1 MLNRILLYL
10 LLMRR
15 PGLLRIATL
24 LLAFSAGTG
33 IIAAVPVTTNETA
46 VTVMM
51 QPRKAKKAQKKQDKK
66 EQEKKKAIKDG
77 SKETRKRSFEIQSA
91 DVQERMKQNQKDT
104 AARDKAKKKSNKA
117 RTKQGAKK
125 YK

>member
-15 PGLLRIATL
+15 PGLLKIATL

-33 IIAAVPVTTNETA
+33 IIAAVPVTNETA
-46 VTVMM
+46 VTVLM

-66 EQEKKKAIKDG
+66 EQEKKKAVKDG

-91 DVQERMKQNQKDT
+91 DVQARMKQNQKDT